1 MSVHEQGLGAQGRRA
16 ALAQPQL
23 TLLCS
28 GQSQAGESL
37 YFQSDFI
44 VYICSLLKLHLDFS
58 MGGAP
63 SQLRGGGGVG
73 GVPRNPTGNPGL
85 IFHEVIPHHQTSI
98 FFPQ

>member
-1 MSVHEQGLGAQGRRA
+1 MNVREQGLGAQGRRA

-63 SQLRGGGGVG
+63 SQLRKFLEGP
-73 GVPRNPTGNPGL
+73 PRNPTGNPSL

-98 FFPQ
+98 FPPIIF

>member
-1 MSVHEQGLGAQGRRA
+1 MNVREQGLGAQRRRA

-28 GQSQAGESL
+28 GQSQAGEAL

-44 VYICSLLKLHLDFS
+44 VYFCSLLKLHLDFS

-63 SQLRGGGGVG
+63 SQLRGGPQKSYRKSWFDI
-73 GVPRNPTGNPGL
+73 PRSDSSSPNQHFSPSNFL
-85 IFHEVIPHHQTSI
+85 NQE
-98 FFPQ
+98 